1 MIKHLEKKEDFE
13 PMINSSK
20 ILVDFYAEWCGPC
33 KMLSPILDK
42 VSKEMNLD
50 TYKVNV
56 DEVEDV
62 ARQYGIMSIPTV
74 MIFEKGKMTKKNVGF
89 MDDAELREF
98 VK

>member
-1 MIKHLEKKEDFE
+1 MNYIKSEKEFNEVIKKDRVV
-13 PMINSSK
+13 I
-20 ILVDFYAEWCGPC
+20 DFYAEWCGPC

-42 VSKEMNLD
+42 VSKELTLD

>member
-1 MIKHLEKKEDFE
+1 MNYIKSEKEFDEVIKKDKVV
-13 PMINSSK
+13 I
-20 ILVDFYAEWCGPC
+20 DFYAEWCGPC

-42 VSKEMNLD
+42 VSKELNLD
-50 TYKVNV
+50 IYKVNV
-56 DEVEDV
+56 DEAEDV

-89 MDDAELREF
+89 MDEAELREF

>member
-1 MIKHLEKKEDFE
+1 MNYIKSEKEFNEVIKKDKVV
-13 PMINSSK
+13 I
-20 ILVDFYAEWCGPC
+20 DFYAEWCGPC

-89 MDDAELREF
+89 MDETELREF

>member
-1 MIKHLEKKEDFE
+1 MNYIKNEEEFNEVIKKDKVV
-13 PMINSSK
+13 I
-20 ILVDFYAEWCGPC
+20 DFYAEWCGPC

-74 MIFEKGKMTKKNVGF
+74 MVFEKGKMTKKNVGF

>member
-1 MIKHLEKKEDFE
+1 MNYIKNEEEFNEVIKKDKVV
-13 PMINSSK
+13 I
-20 ILVDFYAEWCGPC
+20 DFYAEWCGPC

>member
-1 MIKHLEKKEDFE
+1 MNYIKNEEEFNEVIKKD
-13 PMINSSK
+13 K
-20 ILVDFYAEWCGPC
+20 VVVDFYAEWCGPC

-42 VSKEMNLD
+42 VSKEMSLD

-89 MDDAELREF
+89 MDEAELREF

>member
-1 MIKHLEKKEDFE
+1 MNYIKNEEEFNEVIKKDKVV
-13 PMINSSK
+13 I
-20 ILVDFYAEWCGPC
+20 DFYAEWCGPC

-42 VSKEMNLD
+42 VSKEMSLD

-89 MDDAELREF
+89 MDETELREF

>member
-1 MIKHLEKKEDFE
+1 MNYIKSEKEFNEVIKKDRVV
-13 PMINSSK
+13 I
-20 ILVDFYAEWCGPC
+20 DFYAEWCGPC

-42 VSKEMNLD
+42 VSKELNLD

>member
-1 MIKHLEKKEDFE
+1 MNYIKNEKEFDEVIKKDKVV
-13 PMINSSK
+13 I
-20 ILVDFYAEWCGPC
+20 DFYAEWCGPC

-42 VSKEMNLD
+42 VSKEMSLD

-89 MDDAELREF
+89 MDETELREF

>member
-1 MIKHLEKKEDFE
+1 MNYIKNEKEFDEVIKKDKVV
-13 PMINSSK
+13 I
-20 ILVDFYAEWCGPC
+20 DFYAEWCGPC

-42 VSKEMNLD
+42 VSKELNLD
-50 TYKVNV
+50 IYKVNV

>member
-1 MIKHLEKKEDFE
+1 MNYIKSEKEFDEVIKKD
-13 PMINSSK
+13 K
-20 ILVDFYAEWCGPC
+20 VVVDFYAEWCGPC

-42 VSKEMNLD
+42 VSKELNLD

-89 MDDAELREF
+89 MDETELREF

>member
-1 MIKHLEKKEDFE
+1 MNYIKNEKEFDEVIKKDKVV
-13 PMINSSK
+13 I
-20 ILVDFYAEWCGPC
+20 DFYAEWCGPC

>member
-1 MIKHLEKKEDFE
+1 MNYIKNEKEFDEVIKKDKVV
-13 PMINSSK
+13 I
-20 ILVDFYAEWCGPC
+20 DFYAEWCGPC

-42 VSKEMNLD
+42 VSKEMSLD

-89 MDDAELREF
+89 MDEAELREF

>member
-1 MIKHLEKKEDFE
+1 MNYIKNEKEFDEVIKKDKVV
-13 PMINSSK
+13 I
-20 ILVDFYAEWCGPC
+20 DFYAEWCGPC

-89 MDDAELREF
+89 MDEAELREF

>member
-1 MIKHLEKKEDFE
+1 MNYIKNEEEFNEVIKKDKVV
-13 PMINSSK
+13 I
-20 ILVDFYAEWCGPC
+20 DFYAEWCGPC

-42 VSKEMNLD
+42 VSKELNLD

-89 MDDAELREF
+89 MDETELREF

>member
-1 MIKHLEKKEDFE
+1 MNYIKNEKEFDEVIKKDKVV
-13 PMINSSK
+13 I
-20 ILVDFYAEWCGPC
+20 DFYAEWCGPC

-42 VSKEMNLD
+42 VSKELNLD

-89 MDDAELREF
+89 MDEVELREF

>member
-1 MIKHLEKKEDFE
+1 MNYIKSEKEFNEVIKKDKVV
-13 PMINSSK
+13 I
-20 ILVDFYAEWCGPC
+20 DFYAEWCGPC

>member
-1 MIKHLEKKEDFE
+1 MNYIKSEKEFNEVIKKDKVV
-13 PMINSSK
+13 I
-20 ILVDFYAEWCGPC
+20 DFYAEWCGPC

-42 VSKEMNLD
+42 VSQELNLD

-56 DEVEDV
+56 DEVEEV

>member
-1 MIKHLEKKEDFE
+1 MNYIKSEKEFNEVIKKDKVVIDFH
-13 PMINSSK
+13 
-20 ILVDFYAEWCGPC
+20 AEWCGPC

-42 VSKEMNLD
+42 VSKELNLD

>member
-1 MIKHLEKKEDFE
+1 MNYIKSEKEFNEVIKKDKVV
-13 PMINSSK
+13 I
-20 ILVDFYAEWCGPC
+20 DFYAEWCGPC

-42 VSKEMNLD
+42 VSKELNLD
-50 TYKVNV
+50 IYKVNV

>member
-1 MIKHLEKKEDFE
+1 
-13 PMINSSK
+13 
-20 ILVDFYAEWCGPC
+20 
-33 KMLSPILDK
+33 MLSPILDK
-42 VSKEMNLD
+42 VSKELNLD
-50 TYKVNV
+50 IYKVNV
-56 DEVEDV
+56 DEAEDV

>member
-1 MIKHLEKKEDFE
+1 MNYIKNEEEFNEVIKKD
-13 PMINSSK
+13 K
-20 ILVDFYAEWCGPC
+20 VVVDFYAEWCGPC

-74 MIFEKGKMTKKNVGF
+74 MVFEKGKMTKKNVGF